1 MRTGG
6 DEVVDQAVPRH
17 DVNVEPVLLVRG
29 GGWGRGRGSVRGR
42 GRVKGRRRSRGRGR
56 GRGRATAYLVHGH
69 R

>member
-29 GGWGRGRGSVRGR
+29 RGR
-42 GRVKGRRRSRGRGR
+42 GRDRGRGR
-56 GRGRATAYLVHGH
+56 GR
-69 R
+69 

>member
-29 GGWGRGRGSVRGR
+29 RGWGRDKGR
-42 GRVKGRRRSRGRGR
+42 GRVKGRGRGRGRVRGRGR
-56 GRGRATAYLVHGH
+56 GSATPYLVHGH